1 MKLPLIP
8 QDKANHAIY
17 GALIF
22 FVLQFFVAPIIALF
36 AVAIVAFLKEVYDRV
51 THSGNSEVLDF
62 LVTIAGAIPL
72 FLLSC

>member
-22 FVLQFFVAPIIALF
+22 FVLQFFVAPVIAL
-36 AVAIVAFLKEVYDRV
+36 VVVVTVAFIKEVYDRV
-51 THSGNSEVLDF
+51 SGTGTSDVLDF